1 METLGQKISEYR
13 SSLGMN
19 QSELGELIGLSQAA
33 VSQFEKGLRRPT
45 PNVIK
50 KLCRALKIEEDDLFS
65 EEEVEYDKK
74 ILARNLNELT
84 PEAVR
89 KLKELSELLKRG

>member
-1 METLGQKISEYR
+1 METLGRKISDYR

-45 PNVIK
+45 PSIIK
-50 KLCRALKIEEDDLFS
+50 KLCKALEVEEDDLFGA
-65 EEEVEYDKK
+65 EEVEYDKK

>member
-45 PNVIK
+45 PNVTK
-50 KLCRALKIEEDDLFS
+50 KF
-65 EEEVEYDKK
+65 
-74 ILARNLNELT
+74 
-84 PEAVR
+84 
-89 KLKELSELLKRG
+89 